1 MCTVE
6 TLLER
11 TTVRTIVADVRD
23 GGSLQSVPPVHSQF
37 AWRRRAARRCEARRH
52 EGHDVRGGA
61 LARGSP
67 LEEDLVQQPLVDA
80 ALLVAAG
87 RGGHQAVDRAG
98 RADRVI
104 GAMHEEEAEVA
115 APAGQ
120 ERAALG
126 LEAEQ
131 AEALRL
137 LEEQMDLDLS
147 DSESIA
153 PSEAGGD
160 EGEARKKRREL
171 RQQRAAKRRKAFA
184 EVKSKFSK
192 AGT

>member
-1 MCTVE
+1 M
-6 TLLER
+6 
-11 TTVRTIVADVRD
+11 
-23 GGSLQSVPPVHSQF
+23 QSVPPLDLQF
-37 AWRRRAARRCEARRH
+37 AWRRRAARGCEARRH

-87 RGGHQAVDRAG
+87 RGGHQAGDRAG

-131 AEALRL
+131 AVGGTVTEATTFALRTRTVTVTVIWL
-137 LEEQMDLDLS
+137 MRF
-147 DSESIA
+147 II
-153 PSEAGGD
+153 
-160 EGEARKKRREL
+160 
-171 RQQRAAKRRKAFA
+171 
-184 EVKSKFSK
+184 
-192 AGT
+192 